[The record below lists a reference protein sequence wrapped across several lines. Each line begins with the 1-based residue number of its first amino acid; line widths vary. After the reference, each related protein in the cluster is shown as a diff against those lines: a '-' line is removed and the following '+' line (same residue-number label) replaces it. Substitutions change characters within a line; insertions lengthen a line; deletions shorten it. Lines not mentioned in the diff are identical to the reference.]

1 MFWLLSGN
9 HSISSPVIISD
20 AFTVTVRSYPGIDV
34 HYKPIIVF
42 NSSKFC
48 NCTQVCQQCSVV
60 QFNNSSGATVEW
72 IQIVAV
78 KSNVTSPINGIS
90 FTNSHT
96 ITVHNVSVSI
106 GIGEGKVKEYCTQ
119 WERFKNIYSLCV
131 EVFYWKSLVR
141 YFSWI

>member
-1 MFWLLSGN
+1 MSEFINDSDRYFKSNNNSVFWLLSGN
-9 HSISSPVIISD
+9 HSISSPVIISN

-96 ITVHNVSVSI
+96 ITVHNVSVS
-106 GIGEGKVKEYCTQ
+106 GRAK
-119 WERFKNIYSLCV
+119 
-131 EVFYWKSLVR
+131 
-141 YFSWI
+141 